1 MNRRRGWTLA
11 GVPVVIVLGP
21 GCADAPAQDAGGDE
35 PPLVMTAT
43 LSHTAYSRTFPRSLT
58 LKIDLA
64 AAALPRSG
72 QRAPLNLALVIDR
85 SGSMAHDNKFDYAM
99 QAAQL
104 VVENLSCRDI
114 VSVIAFNQE
123 SVVLSPAGPA
133 VNPEFLN
140 HRLDEITPQGWT
152 NLSAGLVEAF
162 AQINQRATATQM
174 KRVIVLT
181 DGQANQGI
189 TDPHELRKLVAS
201 ARRRGIG
208 VSTMGCGDDVDE
220 AVLIALADAGR
231 GRYTD
236 IRESD
241 DIPEAMAAELHGLL
255 GVVAQNVR
263 VEVTALDALDI
274 TAVHGRR
281 LARPTDSFVFDL
293 GDVREGERTVLLA
306 RLEPHDILI
315 GEVSGIECT
324 VSFDRTDIS
333 VRQHQVARV
342 AAIALDDTDA
352 ELVRRSANRG
362 VALYADVTFALEL
375 AENAVLNRDGR
386 GSWLAAELFVQ
397 HYETARSYALQNRD
411 QQLLNQAFMLKHFM
425 TELAAADEAGLLH
438 DDDRTRRSL
447 ARRVAYRRYMRR
459 HHAP

>member
-11 GVPVVIVLGP
+11 GVPVVIILGP

-43 LSHTAYSRTFPRSLT
+43 LSHTAYNRTFPKPLT

-64 AAALPRSG
+64 AAALPRSR
-72 QRAPLNLALVIDR
+72 QRPPLNLALVIDR
-85 SGSMAHDNKFDYAM
+85 SGSMAHDDKFDYAI

-104 VVENLSCRDI
+104 VVENLSACDI

-123 SVVLSPAGPA
+123 SVVLCPAGPA

-152 NLSAGLVEAF
+152 NLSAGLLEAF

-189 TDPHELRKLVAS
+189 TDPRELRKLVAS

-208 VSTMGCGDDVDE
+208 VSTMGCGDDFDE
-220 AVLIALADAGR
+220 TVLIAIADAGR
-231 GRYTD
+231 GRFTD

-263 VEVTALDALDI
+263 VEVTAPDALKI

-281 LARPTDSFVFDL
+281 LARPTDTFVFDL

-306 RLEPHDILI
+306 RLEPQDILV
-315 GEVSGIECT
+315 GEVAGIECT
-324 VSFDRTDIS
+324 VSFDRTDFGL
-333 VRQHQVARV
+333 RQYQVARV
-342 AAIALDDTDA
+342 AALALDDTDA
-352 ELVRRSANRG
+352 ELVRRSADRG

-425 TELAAADEAGLLH
+425 TQLAAADEAGLLH

-447 ARRVAYRRYMRR
+447 ARQVAYRRYMRR
-459 HHAP
+459 HHTP